1 MPALF
6 RHSFLS
12 LGLALSLFAT
22 PGAHAQE
29 QKGKLITIVVPF
41 TPGSGPDAAARAIID
56 PLSEALNQPVIV
68 ENRVGASGNIGT
80 ASVARATPDGTTLL
94 LTANTIVLNP
104 SLFKNVEYDPTKSFA
119 PIALVAKGH
128 MALAVSTNVPA
139 NTLSELT
146 ALVKASPGKINYA
159 SPGKGTPHHLAM
171 ELLQISTDAKMTH
184 VPYSGLAKAVTDL
197 TGGHVDAMFVGLH
210 TIAPLAR
217 SSKVKI
223 IGVSSLQRAAGSPEV
238 PTLIEQG
245 LPGFEVETWFGLL
258 APAGTP
264 KETIEKINAAL
275 NKALQQPAVVKS
287 FEAQGLD
294 ILGGSPDRLEQ
305 LLKSDQAKWAKV
317 IKDAG
322 LSAE

>member
-1 MPALF
+1 MLSLF
-6 RHSFLS
+6 RCPILS
-12 LGLALSLFAT
+12 LGLALGLVVSH
-22 PGAHAQE
+22 GALAQE
-29 QKGKLITIVVPF
+29 QKGKLITIIVPF

-56 PLSEALNQPVIV
+56 PLSEELNQTVIV

-80 ASVARATPDGTTLL
+80 ASVARAAPDGSTLL

-104 SLFKNVEYDPTKSFA
+104 SLFKNVEYDPIKSFS

-128 MALAVSTNVPA
+128 MALAVASNVPA
-139 NTLSELT
+139 NTLAELT
-146 ALVKASPGKINYA
+146 KLAKASPGKINYA
-159 SPGKGTPHHLAM
+159 SPGKGTPHHLAT
-171 ELLQISTDAKMTH
+171 ELLQISTDTKMTH

-210 TIAPLAR
+210 SIAPLAR
-217 SSKVKI
+217 SGKVKI
-223 IGVSSLQRAAGSPEV
+223 IGVSSLQRASTSPDV
-238 PTLIEQG
+238 PTMVEQG

-264 KETIEKINAAL
+264 KETIDRLNAAL
-275 NKALQQPAVVKS
+275 NKALQRPAVVKG
-287 FEAQGLD
+287 FQTQGLE
-294 ILGGSPDRLEQ
+294 ILGGEPAKLEQ

>member
-1 MPALF
+1 MFSLI
-6 RHSFLS
+6 RYSSLS
-12 LGLALSLFAT
+12 LGLALALLFSH
-22 PGAHAQE
+22 GASAQE
-29 QKGKLITIVVPF
+29 QKGKIITIIVPF
-41 TPGSGPDAAARAIID
+41 TPGSGPDAAARTIID
-56 PLSEALNQPVIV
+56 TLSEELNQTVIV

-80 ASVARATPDGTTLL
+80 ASVARAAPDGSTLL

-104 SLFKNVEYDPTKSFA
+104 SLFKNVEYDPIKSFS
-119 PIALVAKGH
+119 PISLIAKGH
-128 MALAVSTNVPA
+128 MALAVSANVPA
-139 NTLSELT
+139 NTLNELT
-146 ALVKASPGKINYA
+146 KLVKSSPGKINYA

-171 ELLQISTDAKMTH
+171 ELLQISTDTKMTH

-217 SSKVKI
+217 ASKVKI
-223 IGVSSLQRAAGSPEV
+223 IGISSMQRASSSPDV
-238 PTLIEQG
+238 PTMVEQG

-264 KETIEKINAAL
+264 KETIERINSAL
-275 NKALQQPAVVKS
+275 NKALQRPAVIKS
-287 FEAQGLD
+287 FEAQGLE
-294 ILGGSPDRLEQ
+294 ILGGGPDKLEQ